1 MSIEN
6 ESHWPAP
13 DPPTGYVDEHAP
25 WDGCGPD
32 PAGVLELLLPRS
44 LDVDQ

>member
-13 DPPTGYVDEHAP
+13 DPPAGYVDEHVP
-25 WDGCGPD
+25 WSGCGSD